1 MRLPT
6 PRAGAALAAAL
17 AILGSACGANEPAG
31 PAAPLWTAP
40 AEAVRLDAHVRFTGT
55 QFVIE
60 NRGSQ
65 LWRDVEVHV
74 GLERDPPA
82 YRYGADATLGGRSL
96 TIGAL
101 NFERPDGTRLSP
113 FRLQPDRW
121 AIVAVLPDGRRG
133 FAEGVLR

>member
-1 MRLPT
+1 MSL
-6 PRAGAALAAAL
+6 ALAAFA
-17 AILGSACGANEPAG
+17 STCGAPTPSA
-31 PAAPLWTAP
+31 PVAPLWTAP
-40 AEAVRLDAHVRFTGT
+40 PEATRLEADVRFTGT

-60 NRGSQ
+60 NRGSE
-65 LWRDVEVHV
+65 LWRDLDVRV

-82 YRYGADATLGGRSL
+82 YRYRADATLGGRSL